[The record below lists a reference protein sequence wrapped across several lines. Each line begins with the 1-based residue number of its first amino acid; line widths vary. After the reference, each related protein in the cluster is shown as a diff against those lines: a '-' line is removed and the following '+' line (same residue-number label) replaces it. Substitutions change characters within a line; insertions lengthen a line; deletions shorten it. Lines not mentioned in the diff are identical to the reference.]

1 MMEQT
6 TKRLCPVCEKTLQ
19 AEDIIVDG
27 YFDDILNSTPSS
39 VENVT
44 VETDGE
50 WYTTD
55 RKYGSAT
62 WRRNG
67 GVPSGAEVIDLT
79 RSDSDDD
86 ESSSLVRA
94 TSSRNLEISVCAW
107 SLELRERR
115 EGRVRSISYQ
125 SVEITMS
132 FGMSD
137 LLRALGNVRI

>member
-19 AEDIIVDG
+19 TDEIIVDG
-27 YFDDILNSTPSS
+27 YFDDILNSTPNS
-39 VENVT
+39 VENVM

-55 RKYGSAT
+55 RKYGS
-62 WRRNG
+62 RRNG

-86 ESSSLVRA
+86 ESSTSLVRT

-125 SVEITMS
+125 SVEITMN